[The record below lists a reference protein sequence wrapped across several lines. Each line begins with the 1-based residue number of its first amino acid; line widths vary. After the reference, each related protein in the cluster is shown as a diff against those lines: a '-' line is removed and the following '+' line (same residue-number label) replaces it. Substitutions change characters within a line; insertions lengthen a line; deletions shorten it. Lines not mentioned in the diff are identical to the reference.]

1 MSCGDPHET
10 PCSEVLE
17 AVYLYLDG
25 EQDATPPR
33 QGPHPPRR
41 VRALP
46 AAVRPRAGRQVAASP
61 APAAATRRR
70 SDLRDRVLLRIQQ
83 VRVEIDHVEYRAE

>member
-1 MSCGDPHET
+1 MSCGEPHET

-25 EQDATPPR
+25 EQDAQHHAQVRLHLDECAPCL
-33 QGPHPPRR
+33 RR
-41 VRALP
+41 FGLEQAVKAL
-46 AAVRPRAGRQVAASP
+46 VARCCGSDP
-61 APAAATRRR
+61 VPT
-70 SDLRDRVLLRIQQ
+70 DLRSRVMVRIQE